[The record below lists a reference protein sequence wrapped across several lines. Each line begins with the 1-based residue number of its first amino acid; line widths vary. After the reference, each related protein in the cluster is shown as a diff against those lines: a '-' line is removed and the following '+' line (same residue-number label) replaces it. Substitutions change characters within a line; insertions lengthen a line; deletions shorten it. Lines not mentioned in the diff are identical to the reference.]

1 MHSRRRIPAAS
12 AQTICRFQPVR
23 LSVWPFNRLV
33 STEARDCV
41 MSGSLS
47 QSEYL
52 RDFDQ
57 EMCPINLR
65 LVWNLNR
72 QIVQRSDPG
81 HAAAHGNGPGI
92 PDQMPFI
99 GQTTRD
105 ARDLIRSTAARY
117 SERAWLAPV
126 RLRVIAQVVEIYVSW
141 AAQEDPHPIQ
151 IANGQIQIANGQI
164 QIANS
169 TRNPEA
175 PSWGFRNPCRWATP
189 SSTAVRAPPT
199 SRRCMTNGPANVR
212 HCLVGRGGDG
222 DTAKAR
228 TSGVKRGPDRRVRC
242 PCDALPR
249 QISVAVPESE
259 CRCHGLHGPRRV
271 QRLGGRAVSEEGR
284 ASFGTV
290 RDPPSGT
297 QPIANGQIQ
306 IIANSPRN
314 PEAPKASLPG
324 MSWRCNS
331 AQIRSET
338 IIFIPVWAAPAT
350 VMTSASGRSP

>member
-141 AAQEDPHPIQ
+141 AAQEDPHPSEQ
-151 IANGQIQIANGQI
+151 
-164 QIANS
+164 
-169 TRNPEA
+169 
-175 PSWGFRNPCRWATP
+175 
-189 SSTAVRAPPT
+189 
-199 SRRCMTNGPANVR
+199 GPV
-212 HCLVGRGGDG
+212 
-222 DTAKAR
+222 
-228 TSGVKRGPDRRVRC
+228 SGV
-242 PCDALPR
+242 
-249 QISVAVPESE
+249 
-259 CRCHGLHGPRRV
+259 HGCWCLHG
-271 QRLGGRAVSEEGR
+271 A
-284 ASFGTV
+284 
-290 RDPPSGT
+290 
-297 QPIANGQIQ
+297 
-306 IIANSPRN
+306 
-314 PEAPKASLPG
+314 
-324 MSWRCNS
+324 
-331 AQIRSET
+331 
-338 IIFIPVWAAPAT
+338 
-350 VMTSASGRSP
+350 

>member
-141 AAQEDPHPIQ
+141 AAQEDPHPC
-151 IANGQIQIANGQI
+151 A
-164 QIANS
+164 
-169 TRNPEA
+169 
-175 PSWGFRNPCRWATP
+175 
-189 SSTAVRAPPT
+189 
-199 SRRCMTNGPANVR
+199 RRR
-212 HCLVGRGGDG
+212 
-222 DTAKAR
+222 R
-228 TSGVKRGPDRRVRC
+228 T
-242 PCDALPR
+242 
-249 QISVAVPESE
+249 
-259 CRCHGLHGPRRV
+259 PRR
-271 QRLGGRAVSEEGR
+271 RRRSRPGR
-284 ASFGTV
+284 AS
-290 RDPPSGT
+290 R
-297 QPIANGQIQ
+297 
-306 IIANSPRN
+306 R
-314 PEAPKASLPG
+314 ASVG
-324 MSWRCNS
+324 ADADQNS
-331 AQIRSET
+331 AFLRARQQVR
-338 IIFIPVWAAPAT
+338 FAPRFLRVAGLRQT
-350 VMTSASGRSP
+350 RA